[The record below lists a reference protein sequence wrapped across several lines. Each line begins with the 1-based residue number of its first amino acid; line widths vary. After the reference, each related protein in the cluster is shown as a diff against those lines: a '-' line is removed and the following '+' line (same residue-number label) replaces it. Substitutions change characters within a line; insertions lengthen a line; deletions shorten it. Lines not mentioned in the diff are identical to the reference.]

1 MLTSGY
7 TKLFG
12 SILTSSVWQEPSHVR
27 LVWITFL
34 ALCNKDGI
42 IEAAV
47 PGIAHVA
54 RVDLKEAEEAI
65 KVLCSPDEYSRN
77 MDYDGRR
84 IEKIDGGW
92 RVLNFEQY
100 RNKLSE
106 ADRRE
111 YFRRKQAEYRAK
123 HKAA

>member
-12 SILTSSVWQEPSHVR
+12 SILTSSVWQEPAHVR

-34 ALCNKDGI
+34 ALCNKDGL

-54 RVDLKEAEEAI
+54 RVSLPEAEEAI
-65 KVLCSPDEYSRN
+65 KVLESPDEYSRN
-77 MDYDGRR
+77 HEHDGRR
-84 IEKIDGGW
+84 IIKVDGGW
-92 RVLNFEQY
+92 KVLNFDNY